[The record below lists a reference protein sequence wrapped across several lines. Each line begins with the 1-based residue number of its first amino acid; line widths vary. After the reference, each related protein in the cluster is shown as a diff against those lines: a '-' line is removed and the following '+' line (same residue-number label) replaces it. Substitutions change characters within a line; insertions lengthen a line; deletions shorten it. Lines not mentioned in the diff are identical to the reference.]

1 MKAIIE
7 SRISRALNALRMP
20 FRMVIDRVTT
30 GKGVKKVYGE
40 GLASETVKG
49 AELFQQYGLSSCPP
63 GGTMAVVVPLG
74 GVSTHAMVVATEHA
88 AFGVNLATGEVAVYH
103 QEGHFMHFKNG
114 RIIEVECDEYR
125 VSCKRFQVTATE
137 GASVTTPRLVAS
149 GQVEIN
155 GLVTG
160 KGGLALSNE
169 GGDAA
174 RINGKIDVSEDV
186 IAGGISVV
194 KHHHRESDGG
204 QTDAPSK

>member
-1 MKAIIE
+1 MKDIIDA
-7 SRISRALNALRMP
+7 RISRFLNALRKP

-40 GLASETVKG
+40 GLASEPVKG

-88 AFGVNLATGEVAVYH
+88 AFGVDLATGEVAVYH
-103 QEGHFMHFKNG
+103 QEGHFVHLKND
-114 RIIEVECDEYR
+114 RIIEVGCDEYR
-125 VSCKRFQVTATE
+125 VSCKRYVVTATE
-137 GASVTTPRLVAS
+137 QASVNTPKLAAS
-149 GQVEIN
+149 DQVEIN

-169 GGDAA
+169 GGEAA
-174 RINGKIDVSEDV
+174 TISGKIVVSEDV

-204 QTDAPSK
+204 ETDAPSK

>member
-1 MKAIIE
+1 
-7 SRISRALNALRMP
+7 MP

-40 GLASETVKG
+40 GLARETVKG

-88 AFGVNLATGEVAVYH
+88 TFGVDLATGEVAVYH

-114 RIIEVECDEYR
+114 RIIEVDCDEYR
-125 VSCKRFQVTATE
+125 VNCKRFQVTATE
-137 GASVTTPRLVAS
+137 EASVTTPQLVAS
-149 GQVEIN
+149 DQVEVN

-169 GGDAA
+169 GGEAA
-174 RINGKIDVSEDV
+174 SISGKIVVSEDV

-194 KHHHRESDGG
+194 KHHHIDSRGG
-204 QTDAPSK
+204 ETDAPIR

>member
-1 MKAIIE
+1 MKGIIDA
-7 SRISRALNALRMP
+7 RIARALNALRKP
-20 FRMVIDRVTT
+20 FRMVIDRVTP

-40 GLASETVKG
+40 GLANESVKG

-88 AFGVNLATGEVAVYH
+88 TFGVNLETGEVAVYH
-103 QEGHFMHFKNG
+103 REGHFIHLKNG
-114 RIIEVECDEYR
+114 RLIEVECDDYR
-125 VSCKRFQVTATE
+125 IQCKRFEVTATD

-149 GQVEIN
+149 DQVEVN

-169 GGDAA
+169 SGAA
-174 RINGKIDVSEDV
+174 ASISGKIIVSEDV

-204 QTDAPSK
+204 ETGAPSR